1 MTPTKDVDTK
11 VHIIHH
17 FSSLTSKLPDCNP
30 SPHFTT
36 QPHSYIY
43 TNTVKISK
51 QQYEQLTE
59 KKIANNPHTLD
70 ILNRTLV
77 GETYTFE
84 HWKLCTQVQNNEDI
98 VGIKSS
104 YKHL

>member
-1 MTPTKDVDTK
+1 MNNW
-11 VHIIHH
+11 
-17 FSSLTSKLPDCNP
+17 L
-30 SPHFTT
+30 
-36 QPHSYIY
+36 
-43 TNTVKISK
+43 
-51 QQYEQLTE
+51 

-77 GETYTFE
+77 GEKYKFE
-84 HWKLCTQVQNNEDI
+84 HWKLCTQVPNNEDI